1 MVITQLV
8 PRKVLEGLRGIGL
21 NLYER
26 NIYAALLIKKVATAS
41 ELSDLSGVP
50 RARAYDV
57 LESLEEKGL
66 VVIQSGSP
74 FKYVAVEPMEAFDR
88 MRLNMLKNAEE
99 AGKRLKELKTTEI
112 MTDLTALYNKD
123 LKVINP
129 SDFSGVIKS
138 EDKVNFHIRTMLG
151 KTSKYAKIL
160 TTERG
165 LENLTYHI
173 KTLSKLRGAKVPVM
187 VAAPITD
194 RNRSIVAELAPY
206 AEIRNIADLKRDYS
220 RMHIYDGEHVLLGL
234 TDEKMVEPTQDT
246 LFWTK
251 SEHMAQNLMEPVFD
265 HLWKK
270 GTPAGK

>member
-1 MVITQLV
+1 MVITSIV

-74 FKYVAVEPMEAFDR
+74 FKYVAVEPADAIER
-88 MRLNMLKNAEE
+88 MRMKVMKDAESH
-99 AGKRLKELKTTEI
+99 GKRLKELKDSEI
-112 MTDLTALYNKD
+112 MRDLNALYQKE
-123 LKVINP
+123 LSVINP

-138 EDKVNFHIRTMLG
+138 EDKVNFHIKTMLG

-160 TTERG
+160 TSEKG

-173 KTLSKLRGAKVPVM
+173 KTLSKLKNAKVPVFI
-187 VAAPITD
+187 AAPITD
-194 RNRSIVAELAPY
+194 RNRSIVTELLPY
-206 AEIRNIADLKRDYS
+206 AEIRDISGLKKDYS
-220 RMHIYDGEHVLLGL
+220 RLHIFDGEHVILGL
-234 TDEKMVEPTQDT
+234 TSEKEVEATQDT
-246 LFWTK
+246 VFWTK
-251 SEHMAQNLMEPVFD
+251 SGHMAKNLMEPIFD
-265 HLWKK
+265 DIWKK
-270 GTPAGK
+270 GVEPK

>member
-1 MVITQLV
+1 MVITSIV

-74 FKYVAVEPMEAFDR
+74 FKYVAVEPTEAIER
-88 MRLNMLKNAEE
+88 MRMNILKNAESH
-99 AGKRLKELKTTEI
+99 GKRLKELKDSEI
-112 MTDLTALYNKD
+112 MRDLTCLYEKD
-123 LKVINP
+123 LQVINP

-138 EDKVNFHIRTMLG
+138 EDKVNFHIKTMLG
-151 KTSKYAKIL
+151 KTTKYAKIL
-160 TTERG
+160 TTEKG

-173 KTLSKLRGAKVPVM
+173 KTLSKLKGAKVPVY

-194 RNRSIVAELAPY
+194 RNKSIVEELLPY
-206 AEIRNIADLKRDYS
+206 VEIRDISGLKRDYS
-220 RMHIYDGEHVLLGL
+220 RMHIYDGEHVILGL
-234 TDEKMVEPTQDT
+234 THEKEVEPTQDT
-246 LFWTK
+246 VFWSK
-251 SEHMAQNLMEPVFD
+251 SPCMAKNLMEPVFD

-270 GTPAGK
+270 GTVPK

>member
-1 MVITQLV
+1 MVITSIV

-74 FKYVAVEPMEAFDR
+74 FKYVAVEPTEAIER
-88 MRLNMLKNAEE
+88 MRMNILKNAESH
-99 AGKRLKELKTTEI
+99 GKRLNELKDSEI
-112 MTDLTALYNKD
+112 MRDLTCLYEKD
-123 LKVINP
+123 LKVLNP

-138 EDKVNFHIRTMLG
+138 EDKVNFHIKTMLG
-151 KTSKYAKIL
+151 KTTKYAKIL
-160 TTERG
+160 TSEKG
-165 LENLTYHI
+165 LENLTYQI
-173 KTLSKLRGAKVPVM
+173 KTLSKLRGAKIPVM

-194 RNRSIVAELAPY
+194 RNRSIVEELLPY
-206 AEIRNIADLKRDYS
+206 VEIRDISGMKTQFT
-220 RMHIYDGEHVLLGL
+220 RMHVYDGDHVVLGL
-234 TDEKMVEPTQDT
+234 TNEKEIEPTQDT
-246 LFWTK
+246 VFW
-251 SEHMAQNLMEPVFD
+251 SNSPSMAKNLMEPVFD
-265 HLWKK
+265 HVWNK
-270 GTPAGK
+270 GAKIK

>member
-1 MVITQLV
+1 MVITSIV

-74 FKYVAVEPMEAFDR
+74 FKYVAVEPTEAIER
-88 MRLNMLKNAEE
+88 MRMKVLKDAESH
-99 AGKRLKELKTTEI
+99 GKRLKELKDSEI
-112 MTDLTALYNKD
+112 MRDLTALYQKD
-123 LKVINP
+123 LNVINP

-138 EDKVNFHIRTMLG
+138 EDKVNFHIKSMLG

-160 TTERG
+160 TSEKG

-173 KTLSKLRGAKVPVM
+173 KTLSKLKSAKVPVFI
-187 VAAPITD
+187 AAPITD
-194 RNRSIVAELAPY
+194 RNKSIVAELLPY
-206 AEIRNIADLKRDYS
+206 AEIRDISGLKKDYA
-220 RMHIYDGEHVLLGL
+220 RMHIFDGEHVILGL
-234 TDEKMVEPTQDT
+234 TSEKEVEATQDT
-246 LFWTK
+246 VFWTR
-251 SEHMAQNLMEPVFD
+251 SGHMAKNLMEPIFD
-265 HLWKK
+265 DLWKRGVEPK
-270 GTPAGK
+270 

>member
-1 MVITQLV
+1 MVITQIV

-26 NIYAALLIKKVATAS
+26 NIFAALLIKKVATAS

-57 LESLEEKGL
+57 LESLEGKGL

-74 FKYVAVEPMEAFDR
+74 FKYVAVEPKEAIDR
-88 MRLNMLKNAEE
+88 MRMSMLKNAEE
-99 AGKRLKELKTTEI
+99 AGKRLKELKDSEI
-112 MTDLTALYNKD
+112 MRDLTELYEKD
-123 LKVINP
+123 LKVVNP

-138 EDKVNFHIRTMLG
+138 EDKVNFHVRTMLG

-160 TTERG
+160 TTEKG

-173 KTLSKLRGAKVPVM
+173 KTLSKLRGAKVPIM

-194 RNRSIVAELAPY
+194 RNKSIVAELLPY
-206 AEIRNIADLKRDYS
+206 AEIRDISGLKRDYS
-220 RMHIYDGEHVLLGL
+220 RMHIYDGKHVLLGL
-234 TDEKMVEPTQDT
+234 TDEKSVEPTQDT
-246 LFWTK
+246 VFWTK
-251 SEHMAQNLMEPVFD
+251 SDHIAQNLMEPVFD

-270 GTPAGK
+270 GTPAK

>member
-1 MVITQLV
+1 MVITQIV

-57 LESLEEKGL
+57 LESLEEKGM
-66 VVIQSGSP
+66 VIIQSGSP
-74 FKYVAVEPMEAFDR
+74 FKYVAVEPMEAVER
-88 MRLNMLKNAEE
+88 MRMNILKHAE
-99 AGKRLKELKTTEI
+99 ASGKRLRELKDSEI
-112 MTDLTALYNKD
+112 MRDLTTLFQKD
-123 LKVINP
+123 LHVVNP

-138 EDKVNFHIRTMLG
+138 EDKVNFHVKSMLG
-151 KTSKYAKIL
+151 KTTKYAKIL
-160 TTERG
+160 TSERG

-173 KTLSKLRGAKVPVM
+173 KTLSKLKGAKVPVF

-194 RNRSIVAELAPY
+194 RNKSIVAELLPY
-206 AEIRNIADLKRDYS
+206 VEIRDISGLKKDYS
-220 RMHIYDGEHVLLGL
+220 RMHIFDGAHVILGL
-234 TDEKMVEPTQDT
+234 TDEKEVESTQDT
-246 LFWTK
+246 VFWTQ
-251 SEHMAQNLMEPVFD
+251 SEHMAKNLMEPVFD

-270 GTPAGK
+270 GTPPK